1 MASQVQPNMPLKALA
16 SALNNNILVKLKDG
30 SEIIGILEQSDTS
43 MNLVLSEAKEIDEK
57 DGKLLAN
64 YGRIFIRGSNI
75 LYIAVNVSD
84 VTFNEPE

>member
-84 VTFNEPE
+84 VTFNESE